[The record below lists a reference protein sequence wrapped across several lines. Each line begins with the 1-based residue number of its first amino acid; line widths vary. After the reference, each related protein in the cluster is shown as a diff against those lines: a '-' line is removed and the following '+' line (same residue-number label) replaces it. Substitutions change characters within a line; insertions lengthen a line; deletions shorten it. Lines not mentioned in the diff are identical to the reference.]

1 MARSKCDWHTQSPK
15 SLVKKIILRSIS
27 PQRVAREPKKAVP
40 FLWRGEEDGRKRK
53 EYMAELK
60 NKIQN
65 VMDESRMLV
74 LGAEILVGFE
84 FMATFQDGF
93 KTLSIRSQS
102 LNGIALTLMLFTL
115 ALLFSPAVFHQIAE
129 SGEDSLR
136 LHGFATRVMEV
147 ALFPFALGLGANV
160 YIPADAI
167 GGRAT
172 GLAFGLSAAILGCL
186 FWYGPV
192 VLRGTREGQLAGGN
206 SVRERKKDEG
216 IGHTPVHDK
225 IRQVLTEARVIIPG
239 NQALL
244 GFQFAVV
251 LQRGFSELAPW
262 LKWIHLA
269 SLSLMV
275 VSTIILLTP
284 ATYHRIV
291 ENGEETER
299 FYRLAQVMVL
309 SSLPPLALG
318 VCGDLF
324 IVVYKLTDSLESS
337 LSASVIMLLAFAVM
351 WFGYPWFRRN
361 HPRHLLRRPV

>member
-1 MARSKCDWHTQSPK
+1 MT
-15 SLVKKIILRSIS
+15 
-27 PQRVAREPKKAVP
+27 
-40 FLWRGEEDGRKRK
+40 
-53 EYMAELK
+53 ELK

-93 KTLSIRSQS
+93 KTLSIRSQN

-115 ALLFSPAVFHQIAE
+115 ALLFSPAAFHQIAE
-129 SGEDSLR
+129 SGEDSPR

-147 ALFPFALGLGANV
+147 ALLPFALGLGANV

-167 GGRAT
+167 SGRAT
-172 GLAFGLSAAILGCL
+172 GIGFGLSAAILGCL

-192 VLRGTREGQLAGGN
+192 VLRGAREGQPTGGN
-206 SVRERKKDEG
+206 SVRERKKEEG
-216 IGHTPVHDK
+216 IGHTPVHDR

-269 SLSLMV
+269 SLSLIV

-284 ATYHRIV
+284 AAYHRIV

-299 FYRLAQVMVL
+299 FYRLAHVMVL
-309 SSLPPLALG
+309 CSLAPLALG
-318 VCGDLF
+318 VCGDFF
-324 IVVYKLTDSLESS
+324 IVVYKLTDRFDFS
-337 LSASVIMLLAFAVM
+337 LSAVAIMLLAFAAM
-351 WFGYPWFRRN
+351 WFGYPWLRRN

>member
-1 MARSKCDWHTQSPK
+1 
-15 SLVKKIILRSIS
+15 LVGKIILRITSL
-27 PQRVAREPKKAVP
+27 QWVARESKKIASS
-40 FLWRGEEDGRKRK
+40 LWGEGEAERKRK
-53 EYMAELK
+53 EYMTELK

-93 KTLSIRSQS
+93 KTLSIRSQN

-115 ALLFSPAVFHQIAE
+115 ALLFSPAAFHQIAE

-172 GLAFGLSAAILGCL
+172 GLGFGLSAAILGCL
-186 FWYGPV
+186 VWYGPV
-192 VLRGTREGQLAGGN
+192 VLRRAHEGQPTGGN
-206 SVRERKKDEG
+206 SVRARKKEEG

-269 SLSLMV
+269 SLSLIV

-284 ATYHRIV
+284 AAYHRIV

-299 FYRLAQVMVL
+299 FYRLAHVMVL
-309 SSLPPLALG
+309 CSLAPLALG
-318 VCGDLF
+318 VCGDFF
-324 IVVYKLTDSLESS
+324 IVVYKLTDRLDFS
-337 LSASVIMLLAFAVM
+337 LSAGAIMLLAFGAM
-351 WFGYPWFRRN
+351 WFGYPWLRRN

>member
-1 MARSKCDWHTQSPK
+1 MLSALSNPK
-15 SLVKKIILRSIS
+15 KRMVGKVILRITSL
-27 PQRVAREPKKAVP
+27 QWVARESKKTASS
-40 FLWRGEEDGRKRK
+40 FWGEREAERKRK
-53 EYMAELK
+53 EYMTELR

-93 KTLSIRSQS
+93 KTLSIRSQN

-115 ALLFSPAVFHQIAE
+115 ALLFSPAAFHQIAE

-147 ALFPFALGLGANV
+147 ALLPFALGLGANV

-167 GGRAT
+167 SGRAT
-172 GLAFGLSAAILGCL
+172 GLGFGLSAAILGCL

-192 VLRGTREGQLAGGN
+192 VLRGARKGQLAGGN

-251 LQRGFSELAPW
+251 LQRGFSELEPW

-269 SLSLMV
+269 SLSLIV

-284 ATYHRIV
+284 AAYHRIV

-299 FYRLAQVMVL
+299 FYRLAHVMVL
-309 SSLPPLALG
+309 CSLAPLALG
-318 VCGDLF
+318 VCGDFF
-324 IVVYKLTDSLESS
+324 IVVYKLTDRLDFS
-337 LSASVIMLLAFAVM
+337 LSASVIMLLAFVVM
-351 WFGYPWFRRN
+351 WFGYPWLRRN
-361 HPRHLLRRPV
+361 HPRHLVRRPV